1 MKTQLNCKSNVS
13 SIQMLCKDDAT
24 WLICCIKTVSSSVFC
39 AHASTYT
46 HHIHTERCN
55 AYYLLKCTAKT
66 MLHASTGP
74 QARDSRENIVS
85 PVSSIHKHKFSTL
98 MERICYLIY
107 LYFIIERVTE
117 RHVLS
122 HIYIYGWLRM
132 QCTYTHRVHACTYS
146 CSNINS
152 NVSTKIAFVT
162 WFICSIK
169 AITEIIIQLFM
180 RKTSRSISTQDSQ
193 CLIVILIC
201 KEYTTKTHQ
210 KRKTKNKKGV
220 FKAL

>member
-1 MKTQLNCKSNVS
+1 MRISSFQWDNLGNTTHCQLT
-13 SIQMLCKDDAT
+13 D
-24 WLICCIKTVSSSVFC
+24 KTVVRKSWHSLSLSF
-39 AHASTYT
+39 TYT

-122 HIYIYGWLRM
+122 HIYIYG
-132 QCTYTHRVHACTYS
+132 
-146 CSNINS
+146 
-152 NVSTKIAFVT
+152 
-162 WFICSIK
+162 
-169 AITEIIIQLFM
+169 
-180 RKTSRSISTQDSQ
+180 
-193 CLIVILIC
+193 
-201 KEYTTKTHQ
+201 
-210 KRKTKNKKGV
+210 
-220 FKAL
+220 